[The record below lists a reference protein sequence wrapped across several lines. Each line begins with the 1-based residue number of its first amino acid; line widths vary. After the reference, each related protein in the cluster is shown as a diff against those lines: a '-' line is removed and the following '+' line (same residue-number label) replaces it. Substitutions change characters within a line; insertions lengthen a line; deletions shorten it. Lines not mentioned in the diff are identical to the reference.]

1 MARTREPTPEERE
14 EVNYLL
20 EMVKHKGNFW
30 GLMGGLAAGSIVA
43 MVTGIAPAILIPL
56 VAQAGINGILGL
68 FLPDSPV
75 FRERVDRQ
83 KRQERR
89 QAVRA
94 YLVAEIE
101 KRVPGQHRNWEVY
114 HRLVEQLAA
123 LRKTA
128 REHATTLT
136 LYDVEK
142 LDDSTLD
149 YLRLWLARIII
160 HERQE
165 SSDERKIAA
174 RLRKVDQELE
184 VPDLPFMDQ
193 QRMEK
198 AKADLEKVLD
208 RRKSYERYEHS
219 MAASMISLA
228 DAFTELHHRITANP
242 TGEDWGSH
250 VESTVERMS
259 VVEQL
264 DFAADFEID
273 QAVALSQG
281 ARNAVDRARQDEAL
295 REAQPASPR
304 SQKARSKQ

>member
-1 MARTREPTPEERE
+1 MSGKRRPSEEEHE
-14 EVNYLL
+14 EVNYFL

-30 GLMGGLAAGSIVA
+30 GLMGGLAAGSLVA
-43 MVTGIAPAILIPL
+43 MVTGIAPAILIPV
-56 VAQAGINGILGL
+56 VAQAGINGLLGL

-75 FRERVDRQ
+75 FRETVDRK
-83 KRQERR
+83 KREEKRK
-89 QAVRA
+89 AARA
-94 YLVAEIE
+94 YLVEEIE

-128 REHATTLT
+128 REHDTTLT

-174 RLRKVDQELE
+174 RLRKVEEELAE
-184 VPDLPFMDQ
+184 PDLPFMDR

-198 AKADLEKVLD
+198 AKSDLVKVLE
-208 RRKSYERYEHS
+208 RRKSNERYEHS

-250 VESTVERMS
+250 VEHTVERMS

-281 ARNAVDRARQDEAL
+281 ARKAFARATQAEAL
-295 REAQPASPR
+295 REATPASGR
-304 SQKARSKQ
+304 GQKARTKQ